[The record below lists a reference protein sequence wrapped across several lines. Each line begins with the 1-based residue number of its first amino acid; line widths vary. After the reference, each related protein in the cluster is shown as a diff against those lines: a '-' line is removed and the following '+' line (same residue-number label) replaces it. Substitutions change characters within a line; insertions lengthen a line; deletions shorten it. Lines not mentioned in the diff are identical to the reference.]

1 MDPPPAPPPSVCV
14 VSTNPKSSTIL
25 TPASSACGLQLL
37 QRHSTCQQSAC
48 TLAPLHH
55 GAPSSPA
62 SPSPNQPPAEAC
74 ATLVLKSGTGW
85 PEAWRNRPGRCQKRR
100 WSCHLQKMI
109 NPASGAKPAGVNNDC
124 HDHVRARE
132 HLRTRTHGIN
142 HTFEALK
149 AAGYLRKPCVHI
161 GPWP

>member
-48 TLAPLHH
+48 TLAPRSAIL
-55 GAPSSPA
+55 ARLPLT
-62 SPSPNQPPAEAC
+62 QPTSAEAC

-85 PEAWRNRPGRCQKRR
+85 PEAWRNRPGRCQKR